1 MSYERIET
9 IDNPFNDGNIVDNDT
24 STLFVTENNDD
35 DDDNTITT
43 TTTTMQKNN
52 DDNQSSGFQESSN
65 QDVTTVSSSSPSNS
79 NNNITN
85 NNNNNNNRFSNQ
97 RNNNKDNFQ
106 KPTTNHNEF
115 KDSNTDEEEEEDDD
129 DMFEPIQFKNSDD
142 DDDEEE
148 GDGLSSSSLSS
159 DINSFTDNFGNSYH
173 NIDFDNK
180 RYTLKLNFKGKR
192 LVYFTSGFVSLF
204 VSLFGYSQ
212 GVVSSLLAFDTF
224 NKYFNQP
231 SAATIGI
238 VISIQEIGA
247 MISSIMVAKLSDK
260 FGRKRTLLLGTF
272 IFMIGGSLQAFCP
285 NIFIL
290 AIGRVFSGMGVGILS
305 TIVPSY
311 QCEISPSEERGKLVC
326 GEFTGNITGYALSVW
341 VGYFSYFIQD
351 IGDSRNQPHSFT
363 ANLSW
368 RLPLF
373 IQVVIAFVLFL
384 GGFFIV
390 ESPRWLLDNDMDQQG
405 FHVLALLYDSHV
417 ESTKPKSE
425 FFMIKNS
432 ILQERITTPK
442 SQRTWKHLLTHYKIR
457 VFVACSSLIFAQF
470 NGINIISYYAPL
482 VFEQAGFDNA
492 NALLMTGINGIIYL
506 LSTIPTWFLV
516 DSWGRRPILITSGI
530 AMAICLFLVAA
541 FMHINKSYTPSVVA
555 VFVIIYNASFG
566 FGFGP
571 IPFLL
576 SSESYPLSVR
586 SKGAS
591 LAVSCNW
598 FSNFVVGLMTPIL
611 KQEIKWAMYLFPA
624 SSCVLS
630 VIVVLLF
637 YPETKG
643 VELEDITRIFDEFY
657 ATSPTKRVKI
667 RGLRTKRKDKGK
679 RSGEKYKAKY
689 NPLSGGGGTGTGTS
703 SSTTTTGDFIDDQEA
718 FEMRA
723 LNEFDFES
731 DNDDDINVSHT
742 RRQML

>member
-1 MSYERIET
+1 MSYERIEN
-9 IDNPFNDGNIVDNDT
+9 IDNPFNDGNNTDNA
-24 STLFVTENNDD
+24 STLFVVAE
-35 DDDNTITT
+35 DDNATT
-43 TTTTMQKNN
+43 TTPKNN
-52 DDNQSSGFQESSN
+52 NDNLGFQETSS
-65 QDVTTVSSSSPSNS
+65 QDVTTVTSSSLSLSNS
-79 NNNITN
+79 NNNHFGIPSN
-85 NNNNNNNRFSNQ
+85 NNEIS
-97 RNNNKDNFQ
+97 Q
-106 KPTTNHNEF
+106 KPTTNHSEF
-115 KDSNTDEEEEEDDD
+115 KDTQTDDEED

-142 DDDEEE
+142 EDE
-148 GDGLSSSSLSS
+148 DGSSS

-180 RYTLKLNFKGKR
+180 RYTCKLNFKGKR

-224 NKYFNQP
+224 NGYFHQP
-231 SAATIGI
+231 SAAIIGI

-341 VGYFSYFIQD
+341 VGYFSYFIQN
-351 IGDSRNQPHSFT
+351 IGDAREKPYSFI

-373 IQVVIAFVLFL
+373 IQVAIAFILFL

-405 FHVLALLYDSHV
+405 FHVLALLYDSHKD
-417 ESTKPKSE
+417 STKPKSE

-442 SQRTWKHLLTHYKIR
+442 LQRTWKHLLTRYKIR

-576 SSESYPLSVR
+576 LSESYPLSVR

-643 VELEDITRIFDEFY
+643 VELEDISRIFDEFY

-667 RGLRTKRKDKGK
+667 KGLRKRKGK
-679 RSGEKYKAKY
+679 RKGEKHKARY
-689 NPLSGGGGTGTGTS
+689 NPLSGGGSGTTS
-703 SSTTTTGDFIDDQEA
+703 TAAEFNNDQDA

-731 DNDDDINVSHT
+731 DNDDDINISST